1 MPLNYPARGNC
12 VSASKDGNLFTV
24 FDFSFCFF
32 FPLTSYVIYKS
43 PFCNQGKFVTF
54 VHILICGAI
63 VSFAVI
69 SLAICLEDG
78 SFTLEEMLGL

>member
-1 MPLNYPARGNC
+1 MSVQVKMKIYL
-12 VSASKDGNLFTV
+12 LFFIFLFV
-24 FDFSFCFF
+24 FFS
-32 FPLTSYVIYKS
+32 LTSYVIYKS
-43 PFCNQGKFVTF
+43 PFYNQGKFVTF